1 MAKKKTPQEGKKFDN
16 PNEMCIRDRRCTLE
30 RKKSKINRRDVGRG
44 RGGMP
49 PCPRAQ
55 HTIILGWRA
64 RKV

>member
-1 MAKKKTPQEGKKFDN
+1 
-16 PNEMCIRDRRCTLE
+16 LE